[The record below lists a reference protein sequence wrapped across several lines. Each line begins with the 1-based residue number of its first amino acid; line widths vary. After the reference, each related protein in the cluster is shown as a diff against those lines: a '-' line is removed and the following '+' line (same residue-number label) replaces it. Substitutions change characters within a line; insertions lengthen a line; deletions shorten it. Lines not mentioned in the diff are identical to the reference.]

1 MEDTKID
8 GLVDY
13 GICCGIFNDITNKIF
28 VNKHTYNDGKLHT
41 YNSDGLC
48 SECFDIFYKIEV
60 QRKINKLEEKLN
72 EQKRCEILKDFDISN
87 TIIES

>member
-1 MEDTKID
+1 MEDIKID
-8 GLVDY
+8 QMVDY
-13 GICCGIFNDITNKIF
+13 GICCGVFSDITKKIF
-28 VNKHTYNDGKLHT
+28 VKTHYYKDGKKHF

-48 SECFDIFYKIEV
+48 PKCIDLFYKIET

-72 EQKRCEILKDFDISN
+72 EQKRCQILENFDVLH